1 MNIDKNIARAIVE
14 LDTFFD
20 IIKLKYPETQ
30 EDMSSWKTDYSCSCG
45 ARFINFLNK
54 KFKDE
59 QEKSFINLIIKNDE
73 VIKKAEE
80 IRSKEEEEYKSRLFH
95 GKVIK
100 MDKSPQSW
108 EELSE
113 TLLKKN
119 AIYRAFSII
128 DNGDSTIEVRFL

>member
-1 MNIDKNIARAIVE
+1 MNIDKNTARAIVE

-30 EDMSSWKTDYSCSCG
+30 EDMSSWKTNYTCSCG
-45 ARFINFLNK
+45 TRFINFLNE

-59 QEKSFINLIIKNDE
+59 KEKSFINLIINNNE
-73 VIKKAEE
+73 VIEKAKE
-80 IRSKEEEEYKSRLFH
+80 IRMKQEEEYKSRLFH

-100 MDKSPQSW
+100 MDKSPESW

-128 DNGDSTIEVRFL
+128 DGGDSTIEVRFL